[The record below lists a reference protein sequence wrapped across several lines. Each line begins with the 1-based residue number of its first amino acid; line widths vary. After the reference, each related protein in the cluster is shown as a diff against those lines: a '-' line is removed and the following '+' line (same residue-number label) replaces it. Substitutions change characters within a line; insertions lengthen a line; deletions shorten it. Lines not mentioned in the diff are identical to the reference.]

1 MDAVIDQDQKTLV
14 AQLVEARKRLDALAA
29 NLRAVDE
36 ELAGLEVERKQHR
49 LLLNVCSALDEL
61 KEIGGAALFWG
72 DRADAD
78 IGAERVRRVRS
89 DVEAFENRVREIE
102 TRRNDAIERLK
113 QQQYYTEV
121 LEDGVFEAL
130 EEEERRQQEWV
141 VEREI
146 AKLPARRS
154 LMPWLRDGEDDR
166 RFRKSLSSVA
176 ILCLL
181 IAVIF
186 PFIPLPVLERDATVE
201 VPDRVVRLLMEARK
215 QPPPPPRVQQ
225 QKPKEQLA
233 EQKPETKVAPKPAEE
248 TQPDD
253 QAPKVADQGILAFR
267 EKFAALQ
274 DDQVVA
280 RLGAQ
285 ANVRGAGD
293 SAARPQRAMLTTNAP
308 GSSGGI
314 NLASLSRGVGGG
326 PGGSNMAG
334 VAVTRVSSGIGA
346 IGKPGQDRPLSGDS
360 VAMSRTDEEIQ
371 IVFDRYK
378 AALYRLYNRELRKD
392 PTLRGQMVLKL
403 TIEPDGSVS
412 MCVLQASDMNAP
424 ELSAQVVDRVKTIDF
439 GPKEGVPAITIL
451 YPIDF
456 LPAA

>member
-1 MDAVIDQDQKTLV
+1 MEAVIEHDQEALV
-14 AQLVEARKRLDALAA
+14 AQLVDARKRIEVLATELRGVDAELESLA
-29 NLRAVDE
+29 D
-36 ELAGLEVERKQHR
+36 ERKRHR

-61 KEIGGAALFWG
+61 DAEGAAEMFWG
-72 DRADAD
+72 DRADAN
-78 IGAERVRRVRS
+78 IGADRVRRVRL
-89 DVEAFENRVREIE
+89 DVEAFESRICEIE
-102 TRRNDAIERLK
+102 ARRNDLVERVK
-113 QQQYYTEV
+113 KQQYYAEV

-130 EEEERRQQEWV
+130 EEEERRQQEWI

-146 AKLPARRS
+146 SKLPARRS
-154 LMPWLRDGEDDR
+154 LMPWLRDGDDDR

-176 ILCLL
+176 VLCLL
-181 IAVIF
+181 IALIF
-186 PFIPLPVLERDATVE
+186 PYIPLPVAKRDAVVE
-201 VPDRVVRLLMEARK
+201 VPDRIVRLLVEARK
-215 QPPPPPRVQQ
+215 QPPPPPPVRE
-225 QKPKEQLA
+225 QKQKEQLA
-233 EQKPETKVAPKPAEE
+233 EEKAETKVTPKQAETPE
-248 TQPDD
+248 TD
-253 QAPKVADQGILAFR
+253 QKPKVADQGILAFR
-267 EKFAALQ
+267 EKFAELQ

-280 RLGAQ
+280 RLGAR

-293 SAARPQRAMLTTNAP
+293 SAARPQRAMLTSSAP

-334 VAVTRVSSGIGA
+334 VAVTRVSSGISG

-378 AALYRLYNRELRKD
+378 SALYRLYNRELRKD

-412 MCVLQASDMNAP
+412 MCALQASDMNAP
-424 ELSAQVVDRVKTIDF
+424 DLSAQVVHRVKTIDF
-439 GPKEGVPAITIL
+439 GAKDGVPAITIL